1 MAHRGGPADEKNLII
16 GIYKVIDMMPHPAL
30 CRVLLAHVV
39 VDAILWPHRFE
50 EKARGRQLLRLSLF
64 RTSTIAYAAV
74 MAAALL
80 PYISARW
87 VGALIGFASIIA
99 VRVGVLIAQISWGF
113 PDKPKGLLK
122 ALEKSSPV
130 FYQWFPRV
138 LWQVLQLGADILVC
152 WSLTDAVAPWGIP
165 QAIALMPSVWVVL
178 LTYSVAFWP
187 AGTLVA
193 ALTRQWLAEIQNDDA
208 AKGLQAGGLWI
219 GRLERLLTVSF
230 VLVNHPEA
238 IAALVVAKGVIRF
251 AEIKEAS
258 NRRVAEYILIG
269 SMLSFGIALLLGWS
283 ARHLVTP

>member
-1 MAHRGGPADEKNLII
+1 
-16 GIYKVIDMMPHPAL
+16 
-30 CRVLLAHVV
+30 
-39 VDAILWPHRFE
+39 
-50 EKARGRQLLRLSLF
+50 
-64 RTSTIAYAAV
+64 